1 MSELKGNPFYFDEMM
16 RHNEIVDKGIES
28 YFMSKCQDIK
38 GRDFNDTFKKK
49 FSFLG
54 SEVSEATQDYF
65 KTLAKI
71 KEISFS
77 EKKATLRNS
86 KTDELVDRL
95 RGKSFIDMFEEMFMK
110 RWFYREPPKQENP
123 APNGDAGSSS
133 GDGDNSESQDKDSG
147 SGEAEQKNPLES
159 IIEQRKEELKEAFVE
174 SKEHGYGSA
183 DGEGEGHTAEK
194 QKYNKPLEKL
204 MKYIDSFVSSG
215 IKTYKKS
222 YKGENNVC
230 PLLPKRMRLNQATY
244 PSIVIDNSGSMSDCS
259 HAICDIIQQ
268 ILKKKRLLGKV
279 KTFKCG
285 SYFAEFDIRNKA
297 QWANGCGGTEAF
309 SKGVNIMNKQ
319 QSVLIIGDGFW
330 EEVRELKKVKVP
342 VDIIFMGNYNM
353 NIMSM
358 NIMSDEDAGV
368 YSEEKEF
375 LKRFMKKR
383 NISMKQVDL

>member
-28 YFMSKCQDIK
+28 YFMSKCQDID
-38 GRDFNDTFKKK
+38 GRDFNDTFMKK

-110 RWFYREPPKQENP
+110 RWFYREPPKQETP
-123 APNGDAGSSS
+123 TPNGGAGSSS
-133 GDGDNSESQDKDSG
+133 GNGNGDNSESQNDNSG
-147 SGEAEQKNPLES
+147 SGGAEQKNPLES
-159 IIEQRKEELKEAFVE
+159 IIEQRKEELKEAFAE
-174 SKEHGYGSA
+174 SKEHGYGSV
-183 DGEGEGHTAEK
+183 EGETGVGHTAEK
-194 QKYNKPLEKL
+194 QKYSKPLEKL
-204 MKYIDSFVSSG
+204 MKYIDNFVSSG

-244 PSIVIDNSGSMSDCS
+244 PSIVIDNSGSMDRCS
-259 HAICDIIQQ
+259 YAICDIIQQ

-285 SYFAEFDIRNKA
+285 NEFEEFDIRNKD
-297 QWANGCGGTEAF
+297 QWADGCGATESF
-309 SKGVNIMNKQ
+309 SEGVDIMNKQ
-319 QSVLIIGDGFW
+319 QSVLVIGDGFW
-330 EEVRELKKVKVP
+330 QEVGELEKVKVP
-342 VDIIFMGNYNM
+342 VDIIFMGNGNR
-353 NIMSM
+353 NIM
-358 NIMSDEDAGV
+358 NFEYEAYGGCK
-368 YSEEKEF
+368 YF
-375 LKRFMKKR
+375 LNSFMEKR

>member
-28 YFMSKCQDIK
+28 YFMSKCQDIN
-38 GRDFNDTFKKK
+38 GADFNDTFMKK

-54 SEVSEATQDYF
+54 SEVSEAAQDYF

-77 EKKATLRNS
+77 EKKATLRNN

-123 APNGDAGSSS
+123 TPNGGAGSS
-133 GDGDNSESQDKDSG
+133 GDNGNGDNSESQNDNSG
-147 SGEAEQKNPLES
+147 SGGAEQKNPLES
-159 IIEQRKEELKEAFVE
+159 IIEQRKEELKEAFTE
-174 SKEHGYGSA
+174 SKEHGYGSV
-183 DGEGEGHTAEK
+183 EGETGVGHTAEK
-194 QKYNKPLEKL
+194 QKYNKPLKKL

-230 PLLPKRMRLNQATY
+230 PLLPKRMRLNQTTY
-244 PSIVIDNSGSMSDCS
+244 PSIVIDNSGSMDRGS

-279 KTFKCG
+279 RTFKCG
-285 SYFAEFDIRNKA
+285 HVFEEFDIRDEG
-297 QWANGCGGTEAF
+297 QWANGCGGTECF
-309 SKGVNIMNKQ
+309 SNGVGIMNKQ

-342 VDIIFMGNYNM
+342 VDIIFMGDSNM
-353 NIMSM
+353 NIM
-358 NIMSDEDAGV
+358 NVEDAGF
-368 YSEEKEF
+368 YSENKEV

>member
-38 GRDFNDTFKKK
+38 GVDFNDTFMKK

-71 KEISFS
+71 KEFSFS

-110 RWFYREPPKQENP
+110 RWFYREPPKQEDSN
-123 APNGDAGSSS
+123 PNGGAGSSS
-133 GDGDNSESQDKDSG
+133 GNGNGDNSESQKNG
-147 SGEAEQKNPLES
+147 SGDAEQKNPLES
-159 IIEQRKEELKEAFVE
+159 IIEQRKEELKEAFTE
-174 SKEHGYGSA
+174 SKEHGYGSV
-183 DGEGEGHTAEK
+183 EGEAEVGHTAKK
-194 QKYNKPLEKL
+194 QKYNKSLEKL

-215 IKTYKKS
+215 VKVYKKS

-230 PLLPKRMRLNQATY
+230 PLLPKRMRLNQTTY

-285 SYFAEFDIRNKA
+285 CAFEEFDIRDKA
-297 QWANGCGGTEAF
+297 QWANGSGETEGF
-309 SKGVNIMNKQ
+309 SEGVDIMNKQ
-319 QSVLIIGDGFW
+319 KSVLVIGDGFW
-330 EEVRELKKVKVP
+330 EEANQLNKVKVP
-342 VDIIFMGNYNM
+342 VDIIFMGDCNM
-353 NIMSM
+353 NIMK
-358 NIMSDEDAGV
+358 DGDAEG
-368 YSEEKEF
+368 YSEEKEV

-383 NISMKQVDL
+383 NISLKQVDL

>member
-1 MSELKGNPFYFDEMM
+1 MSELKGNPFYFDEKI

-28 YFMSKCQDIK
+28 YFMSKCQDID
-38 GRDFNDTFKKK
+38 GRDFNDTFMKK

-54 SEVSEATQDYF
+54 NEVSEVTQDYF
-65 KTLAKI
+65 KALTKI

-77 EKKATLRNS
+77 EKKATLRNN

-110 RWFYREPPKQENP
+110 RWFYIEPPKQENP
-123 APNGDAGSSS
+123 TPNGGAGSSS
-133 GDGDNSESQDKDSG
+133 DNGNGDNSESQNDNSG

-159 IIEQRKEELKEAFVE
+159 IIEQRKEEIKEAFVE

-183 DGEGEGHTAEK
+183 EIEGVGHTAEK
-194 QKYNKPLEKL
+194 QKYNKSLEKL

-215 IKTYKKS
+215 VKVYKKS

-285 SYFAEFDIRNKA
+285 SYFEEFDIRDKA
-297 QWANGCGGTEAF
+297 QWANGCGGTEGF
-309 SKGVNIMNKQ
+309 SDGVDIMNKQ
-319 QSVLIIGDGFW
+319 QSVLVIGDGFW

-342 VDIIFMGNYNM
+342 VDIIFMGDNNM
-353 NIMSM
+353 NIMKTP
-358 NIMSDEDAGV
+358 EG
-368 YSEEKEF
+368 YSEEKEV
-375 LKRFMKKR
+375 LERFMKER
-383 NISMKQVDL
+383 NISLKQVDL

>member
-38 GRDFNDTFKKK
+38 GVDFNDTFMKK

-54 SEVSEATQDYF
+54 SEVSEVTQDYF

-77 EKKATLRNS
+77 EKKATLRNN

-123 APNGDAGSSS
+123 TPNGGAGSSS
-133 GDGDNSESQDKDSG
+133 DNGNGDNSESQNDNSG
-147 SGEAEQKNPLES
+147 SGGAEQKNPLES
-159 IIEQRKEELKEAFVE
+159 IIEQRKEELKEAFTE
-174 SKEHGYGSA
+174 SKEHGYSSTEI
-183 DGEGEGHTAEK
+183 EGVGHTAEK

-204 MKYIDSFVSSG
+204 MKHIDSFVSSG

-244 PSIVIDNSGSMSDCS
+244 PSIVIDNSGSMDSCS
-259 HAICDIIQQ
+259 YAICDIIQQ

-285 SYFAEFDIRNKA
+285 NDFEEFDIRDKD
-297 QWANGCGGTEAF
+297 QWADGCGGGEGF
-309 SKGVNIMNKQ
+309 SKGVGIMNKQ
-319 QSVLIIGDGFW
+319 QSVLVIGDGFW
-330 EEVRELKKVKVP
+330 EEARELEKVKVP
-342 VDIIFMGNYNM
+342 VDIIFMGDENM
-353 NIMSM
+353 NIMNDDYGCSYE
-358 NIMSDEDAGV
+358 DEK
-368 YSEEKEF
+368 YF
-375 LKRFMKKR
+375 LNDFMTKR
-383 NISMKQVDL
+383 NISLKQVDL

>member
-38 GRDFNDTFKKK
+38 GIDFNDTFIKK

-77 EKKATLRNS
+77 EKKAALRNS

-110 RWFYREPPKQENP
+110 RWFYREPRSKKILMEALVLANS
-123 APNGDAGSSS
+123 NGN
-133 GDGDNSESQDKDSG
+133 GDNSESQDNDSG
-147 SGEAEQKNPLES
+147 SGGAEQKNPLES

-174 SKEHGYGSA
+174 SKKHGYGSVEG
-183 DGEGEGHTAEK
+183 DGVGHAAEK
-194 QKYNKPLEKL
+194 QKYNKSLEKL

-285 SYFAEFDIRNKA
+285 SYFAEFDIRDKA
-297 QWANGCGGTEAF
+297 QWANGCGETEGF
-309 SKGVNIMNKQ
+309 LEGVDIMNKQ
-319 QSVLIIGDGFW
+319 QSVLVIGDGFW
-330 EEVRELKKVKVP
+330 KQANQLNKVKVP
-342 VDIIFMGNYNM
+342 VDIIFMGDCNM
-353 NIMSM
+353 NIM
-358 NIMSDEDAGV
+358 NAGDAGV
-368 YSEEKEF
+368 YSEEKKV
-375 LKRFMKKR
+375 LKSFMKKR
-383 NISMKQVDL
+383 NISLKQVDL

>member
-1 MSELKGNPFYFDEMM
+1 MSELKGNPFYFDEKI
-16 RHNEIVDKGIES
+16 RHNEIVAKGIES

-38 GRDFNDTFKKK
+38 GIDFNDTFMKK

-54 SEVSEATQDYF
+54 SEVSEVTQDYF

-110 RWFYREPPKQENP
+110 RWFYIEPPKQENP
-123 APNGDAGSSS
+123 NGGAGSSNS
-133 GDGDNSESQDKDSG
+133 NSNGDNSESQNDNSG
-147 SGEAEQKNPLES
+147 SGGTKQKNPLES
-159 IIEQRKEELKEAFVE
+159 IIEQRKEELKEAFAE

-215 IKTYKKS
+215 VKAYKKS

-244 PSIVIDNSGSMSDCS
+244 PSIVIDNSGSMDSCS
-259 HAICDIIQQ
+259 YAICDIIQQ

-285 SYFAEFDIRNKA
+285 SEFVEFDIRDKD
-297 QWANGCGGTEAF
+297 QWADGNGNWEAF
-309 SKGVNIMNKQ
+309 SKGVDIMNKQ
-319 QSVLIIGDGFW
+319 QSVLVIGDGFW
-330 EEVRELKKVKVP
+330 EEVNQLNKVKVP
-342 VDIIFMGNYNM
+342 VDIIFMGDCNI
-353 NIMSM
+353 NIMKAK
-358 NIMSDEDAGV
+358 DAGS
-368 YSEEKEF
+368 YSEDKEV
-375 LKRFMKKR
+375 LKRFMGKR
-383 NISMKQVDL
+383 NISLKQVDL

>member
-28 YFMSKCQDIK
+28 YFMSKCQDIN
-38 GRDFNDTFKKK
+38 GADFNDTFMKK

-54 SEVSEATQDYF
+54 SEVSEVTQDYF

-77 EKKATLRNS
+77 EKKATLRNN

-110 RWFYREPPKQENP
+110 RWFYIEPPKQENP
-123 APNGDAGSSS
+123 TPNGGDGSSS
-133 GDGDNSESQDKDSG
+133 GNGNGDNSESQDNDSG
-147 SGEAEQKNPLES
+147 SSGTEQKNPLES

-174 SKEHGYGSA
+174 SKERGYGSV
-183 DGEGEGHTAEK
+183 EGETGVGHTAKK
-194 QKYNKPLEKL
+194 QKYNKSLEQL

-215 IKTYKKS
+215 IKAYKKS

-230 PLLPKRMRLNQATY
+230 SLLPKRMRLNQATY
-244 PSIVIDNSGSMSDCS
+244 PSIVIDNSGSMDSCS
-259 HAICDIIQQ
+259 YAICDIIQQ

-285 SYFAEFDIRNKA
+285 SEFVEFDIRDKD
-297 QWANGCGGTEAF
+297 QWADGNGGWEAF
-309 SKGVNIMNKQ
+309 SKGVDIMNKQ
-319 QSVLIIGDGFW
+319 QSVLVIGDGFW
-330 EEVRELKKVKVP
+330 EEARELEKVKVP
-342 VDIIFMGNYNM
+342 VDIIFMGDCNI
-353 NIMSM
+353 NIMNYDYDYSYE
-358 NIMSDEDAGV
+358 DER
-368 YSEEKEF
+368 YF
-375 LKRFMKKR
+375 LNDFMTKR
-383 NISMKQVDL
+383 NISLKQVDL